1 VRCLWG
7 EQEQALVLL
16 RWALQ
21 ELTEQR
27 RMEQGLRLL
36 ELRALELPRA
46 WAVALAQTV
55 WEQTVLTAQLL

>member
-1 VRCLWG
+1 
-7 EQEQALVLL
+7 
-16 RWALQ
+16 
-21 ELTEQR
+21 
-27 RMEQGLRLL
+27 L

>member
-1 VRCLWG
+1 M
-7 EQEQALVLL
+7 
-16 RWALQ
+16 Q

-46 WAVALAQTV
+46 WALALAQTV
-55 WEQTVLTAQLL
+55 WEQTVLPAQLL

>member
-1 VRCLWG
+1 MRCLWG

-16 RWALQ
+16 RWASQ